1 MEGMMKALVVGVGL
15 AVATI
20 LTSFLLVM
28 DSGNSAMAFGAKNV
42 KTYNAQGGALT
53 RHHAL
58 TRHQLSVKKQ
68 LASNKVRQ
76 N

>member
-1 MEGMMKALVVGVGL
+1 MEGMVKALVVGVGL
-15 AVATI
+15 AAATI

-28 DSGNSAMAFGAKNV
+28 GSGNSTMAFGAKNV
-42 KTYNAQGGALT
+42 KTYDAQGG
-53 RHHAL
+53 AL